1 MNPKKPQK
9 IQANKSQ
16 KPIPKAQEIQEKN
29 IFLKKKKN
37 SEINT
42 NKISRS
48 RRLREK

>member
-16 KPIPKAQEIQEKN
+16 KPIPQSSRDSREKY
-29 IFLKKKKN
+29 LKKKN